1 MDIIDI
7 GTTPEAPPAP
17 LPAAAGLP
25 YNLSRLHPGE
35 NNAMPATPDPKLYQL
50 MVERVQDYA
59 IFLLDTEG
67 RVMSWNAGAAH
78 IKQYSA
84 EEIIGRHFSQFYP
97 VADIARGWPAEEL
110 RRAMTEGRFED
121 EGWRLRKDGSRFW
134 ANVII
139 TALRDEE
146 GVLQGYS
153 KITRDQSQ
161 RKAEE
166 EKLRQSEER
175 FRLLVEGVQ
184 DYAIYLLNPEGII
197 TSWNGGARR
206 IKGYERGEIIGQH
219 FSRFYS
225 AEDIAAGKPWAELAM
240 ARQHGRAED
249 EGWRIRKDGSK
260 FWARVVVTP
269 LYDAEGVALGFAKVT
284 QDLTQRRHS
293 EALEDSASRVTDFIA
308 VLAHEL
314 RNPLAPIR
322 NAVHLLK
329 LSPSVSPAQENVW
342 RIIDR
347 QSNQLSRIVDD
358 LLDISRVTR
367 GTLSIEKKPVE
378 ISALVQRA
386 LEAARPNIDA
396 ARHTLSVEVPPQRLI
411 IDADEVRLTQALTN
425 ILNNAARY
433 TDPGGKI
440 FLQVTQSAN
449 ERGAQV
455 CISVADNGRGIAPE
469 FLGAIFSMFVQG
481 RDPLNRPAAGLG
493 VGLAL
498 ARSIAELH
506 HGTIEAASAG
516 EGQGA
521 EFVLRLPL
529 KQMIPEN
536 NQTQPPPDVA
546 AAVLPRRVLVVD
558 DNMDAADSLAA
569 LLRKQ
574 GHSVVAVHDGAQ
586 AIEAAAEFRPEIV
599 LLDIGMP
606 GMSGLEVARRLR
618 AHDHSPRPLIVA
630 VTGWGQFEDRIRA
643 HQAGF
648 DLHMVK
654 PVEEKRLREI
664 FAAVEPAVE

>member
-1 MDIIDI
+1 
-7 GTTPEAPPAP
+7 
-17 LPAAAGLP
+17 
-25 YNLSRLHPGE
+25 
-35 NNAMPATPDPKLYQL
+35 MPATPDPKLYQL
-50 MVERVQDYA
+50 MAERMQDYA

-84 EEIIGRHFSQFYP
+84 EEIIGRHFSQFYT

-110 RRAMTEGRFED
+110 RRAMTEGRVED
-121 EGWRLRKDGSRFW
+121 EGWRIRKDGSRFW
-134 ANVII
+134 ANVVI

-146 GVLQGYS
+146 GVLHGYS
-153 KITRDQSQ
+153 KITRDLSL

-166 EKLRQSEER
+166 EKLRLSEER
-175 FRLLVEGVQ
+175 FRLLVDGVQ
-184 DYAIYLLNPEGII
+184 DYAIYLLNPEGIV
-197 TSWNGGARR
+197 TSWNMGARR

-225 AEDIAAGKPWAELAM
+225 ADDIAAGKPWAELAM

-249 EGWRIRKDGSK
+249 EGWRVRKDGSR
-260 FWARVVVTP
+260 FWARVVVTA
-269 LYDAEGVALGFAKVT
+269 LYDDDGVAQGFAKVT

-293 EALEDSASRVTDFIA
+293 EALEDSAGRITDFIA

-329 LSPSVSPAQENVW
+329 LSPSASPAQENIW

-347 QSNQLSRIVDD
+347 QSNQLSHIVDD

-367 GTLSIEKKPVE
+367 GTLSIEKKPME
-378 ISALVQRA
+378 ISSLVQRA
-386 LEAARPNIDA
+386 LEAARPGIDA
-396 ARHTLSVEVPPQRLI
+396 ARHTLAVDVPPQRLVVEG
-411 IDADEVRLTQALTN
+411 DEVRLTQALTN
-425 ILNNAARY
+425 ILNNAVRY

-440 FLQVTQSAN
+440 FLQVTQSLT
-449 ERGAQV
+449 ERGARA

-469 FLGAIFSMFVQG
+469 FLGAIFGMFVQG

-498 ARSIAELH
+498 ARSIVELH
-506 HGTIEAASAG
+506 HGTIEATSSG

-529 KQMIPEN
+529 KEVIAENDAALPAPPEAD
-536 NQTQPPPDVA
+536 QPP
-546 AAVLPRRVLVVD
+546 PRRVLVVD
-558 DNMDAADSLAA
+558 DNTDAATALAA
-569 LLRKQ
+569 LLQKQ
-574 GHSVVAVHDGAQ
+574 GHSVVAVHDGTQ
-586 AIEAAAEFRPEIV
+586 AIEAAEGFRPEIV

-606 GMSGLEVARRLR
+606 GMNGLEVARRLR
-618 AHDHSPRPLIVA
+618 AHEPSPRPLIVA
-630 VTGWGQFEDRIRA
+630 VTGWGQSEDRIRA

-654 PVEEKRLREI
+654 PVEETRLREI
-664 FAAVEPAVE
+664 FAALDPVAK